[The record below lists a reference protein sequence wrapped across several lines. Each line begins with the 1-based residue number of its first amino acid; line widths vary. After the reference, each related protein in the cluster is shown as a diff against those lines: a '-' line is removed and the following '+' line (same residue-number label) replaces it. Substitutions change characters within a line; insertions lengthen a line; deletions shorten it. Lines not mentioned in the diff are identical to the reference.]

1 MDLSVGEWAQSRPTG
16 GPQDTEGLSDIVGL
30 KVRMMIESNLMFLFV
45 GVLGGGSGGASPNE
59 SKLEKVLSDDICYKC
74 VMCVCEV
81 VFVTL
86 CLSLC
91 ENQEKPRS
99 KKRFFFFFFFR
110 ICYLSCENLFLRY

>member
-91 ENQEKPRS
+91 VEKPGAQDP
-99 KKRFFFFFFFR
+99 KKGFFLIFFFR
-110 ICYLSCENLFLRY
+110 FCFIL

>member
-1 MDLSVGEWAQSRPTG
+1 
-16 GPQDTEGLSDIVGL
+16 
-30 KVRMMIESNLMFLFV
+30 MIESNLMFLFV

-91 ENQEKPRS
+91 VEKPGGQDP
-99 KKRFFFFFFFR
+99 KKGFFLSFFFASA
-110 ICYLSCENLFLRY
+110 LSCDDL